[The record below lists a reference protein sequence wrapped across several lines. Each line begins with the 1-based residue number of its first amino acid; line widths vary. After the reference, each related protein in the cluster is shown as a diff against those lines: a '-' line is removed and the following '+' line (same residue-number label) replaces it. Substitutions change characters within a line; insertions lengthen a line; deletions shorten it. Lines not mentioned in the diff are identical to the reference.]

1 MLFAIPAQVGY
12 GALFGLVFAESAG
25 VPVPGETALLAAGA
39 LTHTGHLLLVAVIAV
54 GTAAA
59 VLGDNLG
66 YWIGRRGGRTVL
78 LRDGRFASHRRKA
91 VAKGDAFFARHG
103 AKTVFLGRWVPG
115 VRVVGAVL
123 AGASAMPWHTFL
135 LYNAT
140 GALVWSAS
148 VAGLA
153 AHFGVAGAATWMA
166 VSFGAAIL
174 TAAIATLRQ
183 RLRRRTPSSPRPDRI
198 IDAPATQQPHRCAPM
213 PERG

>member
-1 MLFAIPAQVGY
+1 MFAIPAQVGY
-12 GALFGLVFAESAG
+12 GALFGLVLAESAG

-59 VLGDNLG
+59 ILGDNLG
-66 YWIGRRGGRTVL
+66 YWIGRRGGRAVL
-78 LRDGRFASHRRKA
+78 LRDGRFAFHRRKA

-123 AGASAMPWHTFL
+123 AGASAMRWRTFL

-140 GALVWSAS
+140 GALLWSAS

-153 AHFGVAGAATWMA
+153 ARFGVAGAATWMA
-166 VSFGAAIL
+166 VSFGAAVV
-174 TAAIATLRQ
+174 TAAIATVRQ
-183 RLRRRTPSSPRPDRI
+183 RLRRRTPPSPRPDRI
-198 IDAPATQQPHRCAPM
+198 IDVPAPQQLDRCTPL